1 MLAST
6 VSTGRLDFSCFAAD
20 NRLKENLFARCSVSC
35 KQLTTALGYAC
46 ISKVSVGFRNLQ
58 LVYDSCSAQGRSVTS
73 RIGGARLCDATGH
86 AHFISQISQPHTSCL
101 RSTYLHMGKK
111 LSHAYLKT
119 EWCIR
124 GSLEN

>member
-1 MLAST
+1 MNRI
-6 VSTGRLDFSCFAAD
+6 GAD
-20 NRLKENLFARCSVSC
+20 MNRIVHVNR
-35 KQLTTALGYAC
+35 
-46 ISKVSVGFRNLQ
+46 IVSVNRIVPIQECNSRHLISQ
-58 LVYDSCSAQGRSVTS
+58 HAHAQKTVALKTRRAEYIVHSIMYSCQGRSVTS